1 MDWHIILQQSRVD
14 FSFILPEAMLVFF
27 ALAIL
32 LTDFFLTPAQKGWNA
47 ITAMLGVVFS
57 GISLWLMVGAASQR
71 YTAFDNSIVID
82 PFFIFFG
89 FLFLASTA
97 LVILLSVRYME
108 LEREQHGEYYALML
122 LATAGMM
129 FLACGNDL
137 VVLFLALETMALS
150 FYVLTGFLRRERR
163 SNEAAMK
170 YLLMGAFSSG
180 ILAYGFSILY
190 GIAGS
195 THLDVISIRLAER
208 HQMLPGGDI
217 LIFLAIATVAAG
229 VFFKIAAVPFHQ
241 WAPDVYEGA
250 PTSITAYVSVASKAA
265 SFALLLRLF
274 LTVFWP
280 VRIDWVMLMAAVA
293 VLSMTIGTLA
303 AITQNNVKR
312 LLAYSSITQVGY
324 ILLGFVA
331 SVNPDGSL
339 NPRGLQAMAFYLF
352 AYAFFNTG
360 AFAVVMVLRHKGVI
374 GDDID
379 DLNGL
384 IERNPGAAI
393 LMLIFLLSLAGIP
406 PTAGFVAKLL
416 IFWSLIETGHYILAI
431 VSVAY
436 ILPAVYYYFRMVAA
450 MWVRTSTDPVKPII
464 SWARKIRAR
473 RNGHRHP
480 RRRNFPRTVSPPR
493 EIFHHQSLL
502 PLESEVGHDLSTSHS
517 SKAIQAGCH
526 AARHGYGASDDHD
539 WLGGDWRRSR
549 LFPGSASAHKPH
561 PRADFGRARLRRRHL
576 GNRPPPLP
584 LREK

>member
-1 MDWHIILQQSRVD
+1 MDWHSILQQSRVD

-57 GISLWLMVGAASQR
+57 GAALGIIWKNLQGQR
-71 YTAFDNSIVID
+71 YSAFDNSIVID
-82 PFFIFFG
+82 PFFIFFS

-195 THLDVISIRLAER
+195 THLDVISIRLA
-208 HQMLPGGDI
+208 
-217 LIFLAIATVAAG
+217 IATVAAG

-274 LTVFWP
+274 LTVFLP
-280 VRIDWVMLMAAVA
+280 VRIDWVMLMATVA

-303 AITQNNVKR
+303 AITQNNIKR

-339 NPRGLQAMAFYLF
+339 NPRGLQAMAFYLLV
-352 AYAFFNTG
+352 YAFFNTG
-360 AFAVVMVLRHKGVI
+360 AFAVVMALRHKGVI
-374 GDDID
+374 GYDID
-379 DLNGL
+379 HLNGL

-450 MWVRTSTDPVKPII
+450 MWVRTSTDPVKPMI
-464 SWARKIRAR
+464 SWAQKFALAAMVIVTLAA
-473 RNGHRHP
+473 GI
-480 RRRNFPRTVSPPR
+480 FPEQFLLFAKYSIITPF
-493 EIFHHQSLL
+493 FH
-502 PLESEVGHDLSTSHS
+502 
-517 SKAIQAGCH
+517 
-526 AARHGYGASDDHD
+526 
-539 WLGGDWRRSR
+539 
-549 LFPGSASAHKPH
+549 
-561 PRADFGRARLRRRHL
+561 
-576 GNRPPPLP
+576 
-584 LREK
+584 

>member
-1 MDWHIILQQSRVD
+1 MDWQSILQQSRAD
-14 FSFILPEAMLVFF
+14 FSFVLPQAMLVFF

-32 LTDFFLTPAQKGWNA
+32 LTDFFLTPAQKAWNS
-47 ITAMLGVVFS
+47 ITAMLGVLFS
-57 GISLWLMVGAASQR
+57 GAALGIIWKNLQGQR
-71 YTAFDNSIVID
+71 YSAFDNSIIID

-108 LEREQHGEYYALML
+108 LEHEQHGEYYALML

-137 VVLFLALETMALS
+137 IVLFLALETMALS

-195 THLDVISIRLAER
+195 THLDLISVRLAER
-208 HQMLPGGDI
+208 HHGDI

-250 PTSITAYVSVASKAA
+250 PTPITAYVSVASKAA

-280 VRIDWVMLMAAVA
+280 VRTDWVMLMATVA

-339 NPRGLQAMAFYLF
+339 NPRGLQAMAFYLLG
-352 AYAFFNTG
+352 YAFFNTG
-360 AFAVVMVLRHKGVI
+360 AFAVVIVLRHKGVI

-384 IERNPGAAI
+384 IQRNPGAAV

-416 IFWSLIETGHYILAI
+416 VIWSLIETGHYILAI

-464 SWARKIRAR
+464 SWAQKFALAAMVIVTLAA
-473 RNGHRHP
+473 GI
-480 RRRNFPRTVSPPR
+480 FP
-493 EIFHHQSLL
+493 EQFLL
-502 PLESEVGHDLSTSHS
+502 LAKYSIINPLF
-517 SKAIQAGCH
+517 
-526 AARHGYGASDDHD
+526 R
-539 WLGGDWRRSR
+539 
-549 LFPGSASAHKPH
+549 
-561 PRADFGRARLRRRHL
+561 
-576 GNRPPPLP
+576 
-584 LREK
+584 

>member
-1 MDWHIILQQSRVD
+1 MDWQSILQQSRVD
-14 FSFILPEAMLVFF
+14 FSFILPEAMLIFF

-32 LTDFFLTPAQKGWNA
+32 LTDFFLTPAQKAWNS
-47 ITAMLGVVFS
+47 ITAMLGVLFS
-57 GISLWLMVGAASQR
+57 GAALGIIWKNLQGQR
-71 YTAFDNSIVID
+71 FWAFDKSIIID

-97 LVILLSVRYME
+97 LVILLSVRYMD

-195 THLDVISIRLAER
+195 THLDRISVRLAER

-250 PTSITAYVSVASKAA
+250 PTPITAYVSVASKAA

-274 LTVFWP
+274 LTIFWP

-339 NPRGLQAMAFYLF
+339 NPRGLQSMAFYLLV
-352 AYAFFNTG
+352 YAFFNTG
-360 AFAVVMVLRHKGVI
+360 AFAVVIVLRHKGVI

-384 IERNPGAAI
+384 IERSPGAAI

-406 PTAGFVAKLL
+406 PTASPSSRSPTSSQPST
-416 IFWSLIETGHYILAI
+416 IT
-431 VSVAY
+431 SV
-436 ILPAVYYYFRMVAA
+436 
-450 MWVRTSTDPVKPII
+450 W
-464 SWARKIRAR
+464 
-473 RNGHRHP
+473 
-480 RRRNFPRTVSPPR
+480 SPP
-493 EIFHHQSLL
+493 
-502 PLESEVGHDLSTSHS
+502 
-517 SKAIQAGCH
+517 C
-526 AARHGYGASDDHD
+526 
-539 WLGGDWRRSR
+539 
-549 LFPGSASAHKPH
+549 
-561 PRADFGRARLRRRHL
+561 GRAH
-576 GNRPPPLP
+576 PPIP
-584 LREK
+584 

>member
-1 MDWHIILQQSRVD
+1 MDWQSILQQSRVD

-47 ITAMLGVVFS
+47 ITAMLGVAFS
-57 GISLWLMVGAASQR
+57 GVSLWLIVRAASQR

-137 VVLFLALETMALS
+137 VVLFLGLETMALS

-195 THLDVISIRLAER
+195 THLDVISMRVAER

-217 LIFLAIATVAAG
+217 LIFLAIATVGAG

-250 PTSITAYVSVASKAA
+250 PTSITAYISVASKAA

-274 LTVFWP
+274 LTAFWP
-280 VRIDWVMLMAAVA
+280 VRADWVTLIAAVA
-293 VLSMTIGTLA
+293 VLSMTVGAFA
-303 AITQNNVKR
+303 AITQSNVKR

-324 ILLGFVA
+324 VLLGLVA
-331 SVNPDGSL
+331 SVNKDGSVNRL
-339 NPRGLQAMAFYLF
+339 GLEALAFYLLV
-352 AYAFFNTG
+352 YLFFNTG
-360 AFAVVMVLRHKGVI
+360 AFAIVIILRRKGVI
-374 GDDID
+374 GDDIE

-384 IERNPGAAI
+384 IQRNPGAAI

-416 IFWSLIETGHYILAI
+416 AFWSLIETGHYILAI

-436 ILPAVYYYFRMVAA
+436 ILPAVYYYFRLVSA
-450 MWVRTSTDPVKPII
+450 MWVLEPIDTVRPAI
-464 SWARKIRAR
+464 TVAQKFALAAMTVVTLAAGI
-473 RNGHRHP
+473 
-480 RRRNFPRTVSPPR
+480 FPEQFMRFAVYS
-493 EIFHHQSLL
+493 IF
-502 PLESEVGHDLSTSHS
+502 T
-517 SKAIQAGCH
+517 
-526 AARHGYGASDDHD
+526 
-539 WLGGDWRRSR
+539 
-549 LFPGSASAHKPH
+549 PG
-561 PRADFGRARLRRRHL
+561 R
-576 GNRPPPLP
+576 
-584 LREK
+584 

>member
-1 MDWHIILQQSRVD
+1 MDWQIILQQSRAD
-14 FSFILPEAMLVFF
+14 FAFILPEAMLVFF

-32 LTDFFLTPAQKGWNA
+32 LTDFFLTPAQKGWNS

-57 GISLWLMVGAASQR
+57 GVSLWLMAGAASQH
-71 YTAFDNSIVID
+71 YSAFDNSIVID

-97 LVILLSVRYME
+97 LTILISVRYMG

-190 GIAGS
+190 GISGS
-195 THLDVISIRLAER
+195 THLDAISLALADR
-208 HQMLPGGDI
+208 ASKTPHGDI

-280 VRIDWVMLMAAVA
+280 VRIDWTMLMAAVA

-331 SVNPDGSL
+331 AVNRDGSL
-339 NPRGLQAMAFYLF
+339 NQRGLQAMAFYLLV
-352 AYAFFNTG
+352 YAFFNTG
-360 AFAVVMVLRHKGVI
+360 AFAVVILLRHKGVI

-384 IERNPGAAI
+384 IQRNPGAAV

-416 IFWSLIETGHYILAI
+416 VFWSLIETGHYILAI
-431 VSVAY
+431 LSVVY
-436 ILPAVYYYFRMVAA
+436 ILPAVYYYFRIVAA
-450 MWVRTSTDPVKPII
+450 MWVRESTDPVEPTI
-464 SWARKIRAR
+464 SWAQKFALAAMVIVTLAA
-473 RNGHRHP
+473 GI
-480 RRRNFPRTVSPPR
+480 FP
-493 EIFHHQSLL
+493 EQFLL
-502 PLESEVGHDLSTSHS
+502 LAKYSIIIPFT
-517 SKAIQAGCH
+517 
-526 AARHGYGASDDHD
+526 R
-539 WLGGDWRRSR
+539 
-549 LFPGSASAHKPH
+549 
-561 PRADFGRARLRRRHL
+561 
-576 GNRPPPLP
+576 
-584 LREK
+584 